1 MLSAVPKC
9 NIRVSEKDKNIHFI
23 QKLPMT
29 MCFSSL
35 IATTFVFTLFG
46 LVPYLRLCILVVKVS
61 RSSFEGSQTTNIQ
74 SPRYGTN
81 PKSVNTK
88 VVAINELKHIV
99 IGSFC
104 IKWIFLSFL
113 DTRILHFGT
122 SDNAAI
128 IPFWEYLRS
137 FWRYRYF
144 VFCKISVFLCSI
156 SFRNISL

>member
-1 MLSAVPKC
+1 
-9 NIRVSEKDKNIHFI
+9 
-23 QKLPMT
+23 

-35 IATTFVFTLFG
+35 IATTFVLTLFG
-46 LVPYLRLCILVVKVS
+46 LVPYLGLCISVVWLP
-61 RSSFEGSQTTNIQ
+61 SSWTLSNDTLTTNIQ

-128 IPFWEYLRS
+128 LRFWEYLRS